1 MNDKT
6 YLTNYDINE
15 ALDKYIKLLNIKES
29 TEETETKDSLGRIS
43 SEGVY
48 AKISNPFYN
57 CSAMDGIAVKAVKT
71 HGANEKNHVILKKGT
86 DYEEVD
92 TGDPIPENFDAVIMV
107 EDIVK
112 ESETS
117 VRIHKSAA
125 TWENIRS
132 LGEDIVESTLI
143 IGKNHKIRPVDIGAM
158 IAGGISKVRVYKKPL
173 VGIIPTGDEIVELN
187 DNLKIGDIIE
197 FNSKM
202 FAAQVNEWGMESK
215 VYGIAKDKKEE
226 IIAALEKAYKE
237 CDVVII
243 NAGSSAGRED
253 YTYDAI
259 SALGTVHIHGIAIKP
274 GKPAILA
281 EIEGKPVI
289 GVPGYPVSAYFV
301 MENIVKPVISKYINF
316 FDEKEEIEA
325 VLSRRVM
332 SSLKYLEF
340 IRVKI
345 GLVDDKYIATP
356 LQRGAGTTMSLVNC
370 DGVLEV
376 PQNYEGYEKGE
387 TVKLKLLKTQKEIKN
402 TLVLIGSHD
411 PILDTASDMMK
422 NRNFRYTLS
431 SAHVGSMGGITAL
444 RNEECHIST
453 MHLLDEETGE
463 YNIPF
468 IKKYIPGKELVLI
481 KFVKRT
487 QGIMLRKDRN
497 FSASSIEDIK
507 NNNLS
512 FVNRQKGSGTRLLF
526 DYELKKAGISPDEIK
541 GYEREEL
548 THLAVAAAVKNGDA
562 DCGIGVYSAANIMN
576 LDFMPIGDEHYDL
589 VMPVKYL
596 GLESFLEFINTIK
609 SDEYKKQL
617 DKMGG
622 YAYDELGKMIYL

>member
-1 MNDKT
+1 MKNKT

-15 ALDKYIKLLNIKES
+15 ALNKYIKLLDIKE
-29 TEETETKDSLGRIS
+29 TVEEVETKDALGRVS
-43 SEGVY
+43 SKGVY
-48 AKISNPFYN
+48 AKVSNPLYN
-57 CSAMDGIAVKAVKT
+57 CSAMDGIVVKAEKT
-71 HGANEKNHVILKKGT
+71 HGANEKNYIILEKGK
-86 DYEEVD
+86 DYIEVD
-92 TGDPIPENFDAVIMV
+92 TGDPVPKNFDAVIMV
-107 EDIVK
+107 EDIIK
-112 ESETS
+112 ESDIA
-117 VRIHKSAA
+117 VRIHKSVSV
-125 TWENIRS
+125 WENIRS

-158 IAGGISKVRVYKKPL
+158 TAGGIPKLSVYKKPL
-173 VGIIPTGDEIVELN
+173 IGIIPTGDEIVELN

-202 FAAQVNEWGMESK
+202 FAAQVSEWGMNSK
-215 VYGIAKDKKEE
+215 VYNITGDKKEE
-226 IIAALEKAYKE
+226 IIKALKNAVEE

-253 YTYDAI
+253 YTHDAV
-259 SALGTVHIHGIAIKP
+259 SALGKVHIHGIAIKP
-274 GKPAILA
+274 GKPAILG
-281 EIEGKPVI
+281 EVEGKPVI

-301 MENIVKPVISKYINF
+301 MENIVKPVTSKYINIF
-316 FDEKEEIEA
+316 EEKEECEA

-345 GLVDDKYIATP
+345 GLVNGKYIATP

-387 TVKLKLLKTQKEIKN
+387 IVKIKLLKTQKEIKN

-411 PILDTASDMMK
+411 PILDTASDMMR

-453 MHLLDEETGE
+453 MHLLDEETGS

-468 IKKYIPGKELVLI
+468 IKKYIPGKELAVI

-487 QGIMLRKDRN
+487 QGIMVRKDRD
-497 FSASSIEDIK
+497 FSVSSIEDIK

-526 DYELKKAGISPDEIK
+526 DYELKKLNINPEEIR

-562 DCGIGVYSAANIMN
+562 DCGIGVYSAAGIMD
-576 LDFMPIGDEHYDL
+576 LDFIPIGDEHYDL
-589 VMPVKYL
+589 VIPVKYL
-596 GLESFLEFINTIK
+596 QLDSFLEFFNTIN

-622 YAYDELGKMIYL
+622 YAYDELGKIIYL